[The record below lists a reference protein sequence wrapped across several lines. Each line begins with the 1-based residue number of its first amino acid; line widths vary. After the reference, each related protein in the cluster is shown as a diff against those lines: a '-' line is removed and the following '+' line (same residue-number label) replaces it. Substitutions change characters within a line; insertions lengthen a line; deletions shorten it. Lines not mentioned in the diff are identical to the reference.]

1 MTGISFSTPKKLS
14 NRKIRLYAKWEWTSG
29 NYSKGNSIIEEL
41 S

>member
-1 MTGISFSTPKKLS
+1 MTGVCFSTPKKLS
-14 NRKIRLYAKWEWTSG
+14 NGKIRLYEKWEWTSG